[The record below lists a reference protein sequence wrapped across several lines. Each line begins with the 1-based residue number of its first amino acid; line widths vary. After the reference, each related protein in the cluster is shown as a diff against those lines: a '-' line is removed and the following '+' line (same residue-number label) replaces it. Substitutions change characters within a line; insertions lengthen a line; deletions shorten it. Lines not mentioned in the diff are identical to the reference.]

1 MEGPR
6 YLLPPA
12 LSRETVW
19 RRKVNKPSHQSVDGH
34 DWNQIEKLLFSWGPP
49 SLPPSSPLIFFIPYR
64 KNLFPYAITTR
75 GLARHRSR
83 FLKLFPL
90 KSHCFFPSSL
100 LQHPPHASGYPS
112 RSGCVSG
119 ELRALHCTAKRVL
132 HDYGESVWP
141 GLVTKNNNLISLPR
155 WLGANKVFAFR
166 TGRLSSQYFYYFM
179 DSFIY
184 FGNWEGISG
193 TAFYIWIKK
202 IENIIFKGLDWDKG
216 PLNSVINNDSVK
228 RPKELEM
235 GYYKKK
241 V

>member
-6 YLLPPA
+6 YLLPPV

-19 RRKVNKPSHQSVDGH
+19 RRKVNKPSNQSVDGH
-34 DWNQIEKLLFSWGPP
+34 DWNQIEKLFFSWGPP
-49 SLPPSSPLIFFIPYR
+49 SLPPSSPLIFLIPHR

-75 GLARHRSR
+75 GLARHRRR
-83 FLKLFPL
+83 FPNLFPL

-100 LQHPPHASGYPS
+100 LQHPPHGSGYAA
-112 RSGCVSG
+112 RSGRVSG
-119 ELRALHCTAKRVL
+119 ELRVLHCTAKRIL

-179 DSFIY
+179 DYFIY

-193 TAFYIWIKK
+193 TAFYIWFKK
-202 IENIIFKGLDWDKG
+202 IETLF
-216 PLNSVINNDSVK
+216 
-228 RPKELEM
+228 
-235 GYYKKK
+235 
-241 V
+241 